1 MCLTIEI
8 KIKVLLVRHIFLI
21 FYYIKEGC
29 YKLMVNYFFLQ
40 TKKPTWLILLVE
52 LDGSVL
58 EENLIKFSEFN
69 LIIFVARVSSKRQTK
84 RCRPSTGVVQARLSF
99 PRCSGYRSGRRN
111 FRRWK
116 TGTKH
121 PPSSSTGRL
130 VLILIFLFFTTK
142 IAYDFFLFNEPL
154 VLQMLTFRKQWQ

>member
-1 MCLTIEI
+1 
-8 KIKVLLVRHIFLI
+8 
-21 FYYIKEGC
+21 
-29 YKLMVNYFFLQ
+29 MVNYFFLQ

-69 LIIFVARVSSKRQTK
+69 LIFFVARVSSKRQTK
-84 RCRPSTGVVQARLSF
+84 RWPSTEAVPARRSF
-99 PRCSGYRSGRRN
+99 LRCSGYRSGRRN

-121 PPSSSTGRL
+121 PRSSSTGRL
-130 VLILIFLFFTTK
+130 VLIWIFLFFSPK
-142 IAYDFFLFNEPL
+142 IPSIYFFSILPI
-154 VLQMLTFRKQWQ
+154 VTCWKHWQ